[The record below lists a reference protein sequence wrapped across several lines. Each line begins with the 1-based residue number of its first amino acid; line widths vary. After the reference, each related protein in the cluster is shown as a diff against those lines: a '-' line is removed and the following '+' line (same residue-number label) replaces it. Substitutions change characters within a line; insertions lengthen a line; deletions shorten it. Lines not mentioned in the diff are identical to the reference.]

1 MDEFTFPMR
10 KGESAYM
17 PQRILVIRIERTS
30 ARVEENGEGDTVMEV
45 KKSSKNKEEGAGGE
59 SVNIIKEEG

>member
-10 KGESAYM
+10 KGERAYM

-30 ARVEENGEGDTVMEV
+30 ARVGENGEGDTVMEV
-45 KKSSKNKEEGAGGE
+45 KS
-59 SVNIIKEEG
+59 IL